1 MITENEIY
9 NMDCLEGMAQM
20 ADGSVDCIVT
30 DPPFLYLKNQK
41 LEKPFDE
48 ERFFSEA
55 FRILKKGGII
65 AFFGR
70 GVSFYRWNTICER
83 LGFKF
88 LEEVIWDKGRTTSPV
103 LPLGRVHET
112 IAIYGKEGKIIRR
125 KVPYIE
131 KRQYE
136 LDRVIMDINRLMP
149 VLSNPKELD
158 VVKQYLSTHIK
169 EFENSPRITKY
180 KTSIQGTNSCSRAV
194 NVLASMHEGLLETSI
209 IKERKNSYKAIHPT
223 EKPVRLMERII
234 ALVSEEGDIVLD
246 PFSGSAST
254 SVAAK
259 NTGRRYIGFEID
271 EEYYNDSVKRLC
283 QILI

>member
-1 MITENEIY
+1 
-9 NMDCLEGMAQM
+9 M

-48 ERFFSEA
+48 EKFFSEA

-70 GVSFYRWNTICER
+70 GSSFYRWNTICER
-83 LGFKF
+83 VGFRF
-88 LEEVIWDKGRTTSPV
+88 LEELIWDKGNITSPV

-136 LDRVIMDINRLMP
+136 LDKVIMDINRLMP

-158 VVKQYLSTHIK
+158 VVKQYLRTHIK
-169 EFENSPRITKY
+169 EFENAPYITKY
-180 KTSIQGTNSCSRAV
+180 KTSIQGTNS
-194 NVLASMHEGLLETSI
+194 
-209 IKERKNSYKAIHPT
+209 
-223 EKPVRLMERII
+223 
-234 ALVSEEGDIVLD
+234 
-246 PFSGSAST
+246 
-254 SVAAK
+254 
-259 NTGRRYIGFEID
+259 
-271 EEYYNDSVKRLC
+271 
-283 QILI
+283 